1 MKKDDPIVAEIRA
14 IRDEYAARHGYDVT
28 RIFADIKARQKESGR
43 NYVQYPPR
51 PASRKLSQRQIDNL
65 SQTNRD

>member
-28 RIFADIKARQKESGR
+28 RIFADIEMRQKESGR
-43 NYVQYPPR
+43 NYVRYPSR
-51 PASRKLSQRQIDNL
+51 PASRKPSQRQIDNL
-65 SQTNRD
+65 SQPNRG

>member
-28 RIFADIKARQKESGR
+28 RIFADIKARQKGSGR

-51 PASRKLSQRQIDNL
+51 PASRKLSQRQIDDL
-65 SQTNRD
+65 SQTNRG